1 MRLKENANKY
11 SSGRGALIKKNG
23 FTLIEVISV
32 IIIIGILAIITVP
45 AVSDY
50 ILGAR
55 QTTYTS
61 HEKSMEEAANSMLI
75 DCIDKNSNECNI
87 PERGEKSLIYLRE
100 LIDNGYI
107 DRLSSSNGQGYCDDT
122 LSYVEI
128 ENTGKSNYEYKACLY
143 CGDYITETE
152 GCTKYENDGD
162 KPVCGTV
169 TGEKTEW
176 TNKNVTILVGCS
188 DATSGCLRDTFSK
201 TFTETT
207 KEGTIEIAD
216 KSGNAIDCPVNVYV
230 DKDKPTC
237 QLEVVSG
244 TLEATGWYSGDV
256 KVKLTG
262 YTDTGSGV
270 LTYGIGTSIN
280 NRNYNRET
288 VIDLK
293 TGITTVIGYVK
304 DYAGN
309 EGICSLDVK
318 VGASKP
324 TFEIEYGYQIYPNKE
339 TYTLTNMTESGT
351 VLTTTTPD
359 PMISF
364 TGLGEYRNVNR
375 VVVYLNNAI
384 TTTTTGQVFYSNGE
398 HSEANSTRA
407 LMIAG
412 QKEVEFVIP
421 RGTYENIRIDLG
433 EISGTSY
440 DIKRIELR
448 VGDRSNLYT
457 NKNVTINIMPTNE
470 SVKTT
475 EFSFDNG
482 ETWQSSNTK
491 EVASNYTGKAVTR
504 NNLPLTSIPV
514 DISVGNI
521 DKEIPSCTLKAE
533 GIKSTSE
540 YFGGNVTIS
549 FASATDAIANSNYAS
564 SGIKNYGIG
573 SPSGSKSTIMTEENT
588 TGVTYTGKVEDK
600 AGNVGTCSIVV
611 KKKANF
617 TLTYNNNNGTGC
629 SSKTIT
635 YNNAYGTL
643 CTPTRAGYS
652 FAGWYTAASGGTQVT
667 SSTKLTTGQ
676 NQTIYAHW
684 TANNYTLTYNNNGG
698 SGCSSKPITY
708 GSTYGTL
715 CTPSRSGYTFLGWY
729 TAANGGTQVTSS
741 TALWSA
747 SNQTIYAHWEYV
759 SVPTVI
765 YNGGSNT
772 CTWKNNYNFTLSSTA
787 ETGISYY
794 EIDWNSD
801 GIADSTTGSN
811 FIPWNGY
818 SSCTTRFRAVSNAG
832 NRSGWTGNHHIHMD
846 TQAPAH
852 TNWWWGEVTKD
863 VARLY
868 IQTSDNIGINRVQCP
883 TSTATGGYGNW
894 YWFNAVWD
902 ATANAY
908 RCDITPS
915 TFNHYN
921 QTYITHLYIY
931 DHAGNG
937 GYYNQTSIAIPSN
950 TYTIFY
956 DNNGGSGCSSQTAT
970 IGSSFGTLCTPVRDG
985 YIFIGWFNAN
995 YKDAPLNYYSDLYA
1009 DLKNAYG
1016 YDADKLY
1023 NHWVQYGAKEG
1034 RRISQYVSTDA
1045 ASTNIT
1051 LYAGWYKKP
1060 TPTPNP
1066 PSCEEKRECGC
1077 CGGRN
1082 EHNGYCIRYCCC

>member
-1 MRLKENANKY
+1 MKLKENANKY

-87 PERGEKSLIYLRE
+87 PEKGEKSLIYLRE

-433 EISGTSY
+433 EISGTNY

-549 FASATDAIANSNYAS
+549 FASAMDAIANSNYAS

-698 SGCSSKPITY
+698 SGCSSKTITY

-741 TALWSA
+741 TALWST
-747 SNQTIYAHWEYV
+747 SNQTIYAHWKLNSYTITFNGNGNTGGSTASKTCTPGAACVLTANGFTKTNYAFAGWSKTQGGAVVYANGQTVYETSNLTLYAVWVQSVTNFGYTGGVQTYTAPYTGSYKLEVWGAQGEGAGSCSGGAGGYSTGYV
-759 SVPTVI
+759 WLTAGQKVYVVVGGQSS
-765 YNGGSNT
+765 YNGGGIGNDT
-772 CTWKNNYNFTLSSTA
+772 GDTQFGAGGGATHIATTNRGILKNYSSYKAEILIVAGGGGGAGNYNGTCSA
-787 ETGISYY
+787 GGTGGGTQGGVGEYKKGTCSGTIAGGGTQTSGG
-794 EIDWNSD
+794 INSES
-801 GIADSTTGSN
+801 GH
-811 FIPWNGY
+811 
-818 SSCTTRFRAVSNAG
+818 SNALDG
-832 NRSGWTGNHHIHMD
+832 GFG
-846 TQAPAH
+846 
-852 TNWWWGEVTKD
+852 
-863 VARLY
+863 Y
-868 IQTSDNIGINRVQCP
+868 
-883 TSTATGGYGNW
+883 GGY
-894 YWFNAVWD
+894 F
-902 ATANAY
+902 ATY
-908 RCDITPS
+908 GS
-915 TFNHYN
+915 
-921 QTYITHLYIY
+921 
-931 DHAGNG
+931 GGGG
-937 GYYNQTSIAIPSN
+937 GYYGGGASRCFGS
-950 TYTIFY
+950 
-956 DNNGGSGCSSQTAT
+956 GGSG
-970 IGSSFGTLCTPVRDG
+970 GSG
-985 YIFIGWFNAN
+985 YIGGVTSGSMQNGARSGN
-995 YKDAPLNYYSDLYA
+995 GYA
-1009 DLKNAYG
+1009 
-1016 YDADKLY
+1016 
-1023 NHWVQYGAKEG
+1023 
-1034 RRISQYVSTDA
+1034 RITYVS
-1045 ASTNIT
+1045 N
-1051 LYAGWYKKP
+1051 
-1060 TPTPNP
+1060 
-1066 PSCEEKRECGC
+1066 
-1077 CGGRN
+1077 
-1082 EHNGYCIRYCCC
+1082 